1 MQVTMSEEAYQ
12 DETAE
17 VSLKLSQPHVRDVWE
32 ERMPLALEAAL
43 SVGCVASVAPA
54 VRSRPLSEGYE
65 LVELQVCYKFP
76 KHGSLATLALH
87 TLCTSAGCLQ
97 SKHDC
102 SCCRPRDLNLSPAY
116 HHHHQQQQQIIWRIL
131 NCQE

>member
-1 MQVTMSEEAYQ
+1 MSEEAYQ
-12 DETAE
+12 SETAE

-65 LVELQVCYKFP
+65 LVELQVCTSIP
-76 KHGSLATLALH
+76 APTGSALCQLIQ
-87 TLCTSAGCLQ
+87 LCNAQLPILQ
-97 SKHDC
+97 WIC
-102 SCCRPRDLNLSPAY
+102 NARYMPRLCDVGKP
-116 HHHHQQQQQIIWRIL
+116 
-131 NCQE
+131 

>member
-1 MQVTMSEEAYQ
+1 MSEEAYQ

-65 LVELQVCYKFP
+65 LIELQVGHKSSQQLHWPDF
-76 KHGSLATLALH
+76 ALH
-87 TLCTSAGCLQ
+87 
-97 SKHDC
+97 
-102 SCCRPRDLNLSPAY
+102 
-116 HHHHQQQQQIIWRIL
+116 
-131 NCQE
+131 

>member
-65 LVELQVCYKFP
+65 LVELQVCYNFTQAWP
-76 KHGSLATLALH
+76 LGDTCPAH
-87 TLCTSAGCLQ
+87 TVDKRRMFAEQ
-97 SKHDC
+97 
-102 SCCRPRDLNLSPAY
+102 A
-116 HHHHQQQQQIIWRIL
+116 IEIL
-131 NCQE
+131 F